1 MASIYEL
8 AQQINRGKQSSQ
20 GGDNQFFDNSMR
32 VMQHLEERSKEGT
45 ARKVKG
51 MEVAL
56 GDFNKIYDNKTLND
70 RMQVFE
76 NRFGGKNLNKLNADE
91 RAAYDNAKIM
101 MTRQMDKNTDFSMY
115 QNKLKD
121 TTKAMNDWMTSADG
135 ETQPDP
141 DAMNE
146 ILLDYMETRANFST
160 NHQDRLSSQAFS
172 YLNKEMDS
180 IHEMGTFG
188 IASMAND
195 GILSEAEGKAMG
207 QSLTSLDP
215 KFISEF
221 KIERKRTQAE
231 GHAQNKALLE
241 STMKEHDLY
250 KDIMNRVG
258 TDNRDGRVGYR
269 DAKDNFIPMTK
280 IQAKNLYLASKEK
293 LGNLDDKYKN
303 NINNPEGKSFL
314 EMSGFGHIA
323 NEQDPPY
330 VDPNS
335 NIDQETNLPYAG
347 GENEA
352 LQESVEG
359 EIVEGD
365 DTTGDDTTD
374 DGGGISSFINEY
386 KEEAAVGTGI
396 VAIGTQIPKVQKAVD
411 VGIKFFT
418 ETTGAPAKDIVK
430 VLKDP
435 DVKTWTNRINVH
447 MDKIDEARKT
457 GNKGKLKNALK
468 AYQSTVNKAQG
479 VLGKRF
485 KNIEPK
491 DMLKLLKGANKWNF
505 FKLKKVFEPSF
516 SQVWKTTKDL
526 KNLSVKSGWGLSPV
540 QAAILGWSAGD
551 KLGLGVAGQTGTAIT
566 AAVTTKKLMSHVA
579 SKGGWKK
586 AIQNPQLQSKV
597 GKFLLKKAPGVA
609 AKMGLKAGAGA
620 IANIVPFAGQAVSAG
635 MLAWTASDIYG
646 LMKQFPELKE
656 YLVEYVNGEYDE
668 EKEEK

>member
-121 TTKAMNDWMTSADG
+121 TTKAMNAWMTSADG

-146 ILLDYMETRANFST
+146 ILLDYMDTRANFAT

-241 STMKEHDLY
+241 STMKEHNTY
-250 KDIMNRVG
+250 KDLVG
-258 TDNRDGRVGYR
+258 RISVNTDPDSEYQGKFGYYN
-269 DAKDNFIPMTK
+269 AKQDFIPMTK
-280 IQAKNLYLASKEK
+280 EQALKLAGTAALK
-293 LGNLDDKYKN
+293 LSNLDDKYKN

-323 NEQDPPY
+323 DDGEPK
-330 VDPNS
+330 VKTIDPNS
-335 NIDQETNLPYAG
+335 NINPETNLPYAG

-365 DTTGDDTTD
+365 DEGVKDK
-374 DGGGISSFINEY
+374 S
-386 KEEAAVGTGI
+386 
-396 VAIGTQIPKVQKAVD
+396 
-411 VGIKFFT
+411 FT
-418 ETTGAPAKDIVK
+418 E
-430 VLKDP
+430 
-435 DVKTWTNRINVH
+435 
-447 MDKIDEARKT
+447 
-457 GNKGKLKNALK
+457 
-468 AYQSTVNKAQG
+468 S
-479 VLGKRF
+479 LGIR
-485 KNIEPK
+485 
-491 DMLKLLKGANKWNF
+491 
-505 FKLKKVFEPSF
+505 
-516 SQVWKTTKDL
+516 
-526 KNLSVKSGWGLSPV
+526 
-540 QAAILGWSAGD
+540 
-551 KLGLGVAGQTGTAIT
+551 
-566 AAVTTKKLMSHVA
+566 
-579 SKGGWKK
+579 
-586 AIQNPQLQSKV
+586 
-597 GKFLLKKAPGVA
+597 
-609 AKMGLKAGAGA
+609 
-620 IANIVPFAGQAVSAG
+620 
-635 MLAWTASDIYG
+635 Y
-646 LMKQFPELKE
+646 
-656 YLVEYVNGEYDE
+656 
-668 EKEEK
+668 

>member
-8 AQQINRGKQSSQ
+8 AQQINRKKQQGQ
-20 GGDNQFFDNSMR
+20 GGGNQFFDNSMR
-32 VMQHLEERSKEGT
+32 VMEHLEQRSKEGT

-56 GDFNKIYDNKTLND
+56 GDFNKVYDNATLTD
-70 RMQVFE
+70 RMDVFE
-76 NRFGGKNLNKLNADE
+76 KRFGGKNLNKLNADE

-221 KIERKRTQAE
+221 KTERKRTQAE

-241 STMKEHDLY
+241 STMKEHNTY
-250 KDIMNRVG
+250 KDLVG
-258 TDNRDGRVGYR
+258 RINPNNDPNSEYAQGTEGYF
-269 DAKDNFIPMTK
+269 DVKGKFIPMTK
-280 IQAKNLYLASKEK
+280 NQAKDLMTTSTIK
-293 LGNLDDKYKN
+293 LNNLDDKYKN

-330 VDPNS
+330 VNPNS
-335 NIDQETNLPYAG
+335 NINPETNLPYAG

-359 EIVEGD
+359 DVEGVD
-365 DTTGDDTTD
+365 EGVKDKGFAGKLGDIAIGVLDTDLGKAGIVLGTG
-374 DGGGISSFINEY
+374 
-386 KEEAAVGTGI
+386 AAVTNIDNVGKAVNYLKTNTAKAVKHIQVATNFTAPQITEFLESKQVKDTIKKIEGLEDKISNSTG
-396 VAIGTQIPKVQKAVD
+396 KQKAYWKRQLSKVMQ
-411 VGIKFFT
+411 GRS
-418 ETTGAPAKDIVK
+418 AYWAK
-430 VLKDP
+430 
-435 DVKTWTNRINVH
+435 
-447 MDKIDEARKT
+447 
-457 GNKGKLKNALK
+457 KLK
-468 AYQSTVNKAQG
+468 VD
-479 VLGKRF
+479 
-485 KNIEPK
+485 PK
-491 DMLKLLKGANKWNF
+491 KVDMLWSSASRNKWNIF
-505 FKLKKVFEPSF
+505 NIKEGIVRGAPKLMKAIGNKYVIGNIVNELIPGADMGIVSQLAVGYGGEKVAKSML
-516 SQVWKTTKDL
+516 TKIGKIVSSPKGRKFL
-526 KNLSVKSGWGLSPV
+526 VK
-540 QAAILGWSAGD
+540 
-551 KLGLGVAGQTGTAIT
+551 KLGAKVARKLIATQTAGSVVPVWGNVAMGV
-566 AAVTTKKLMSHVA
+566 V
-579 SKGGWKK
+579 
-586 AIQNPQLQSKV
+586 
-597 GKFLLKKAPGVA
+597 
-609 AKMGLKAGAGA
+609 GAG
-620 IANIVPFAGQAVSAG
+620 
-635 MLAWTASDIYG
+635 
-646 LMKQFPELKE
+646 
-656 YLVEYVNGEYDE
+656 LVAKDVYDFIQSYEEEE
-668 EKEEK
+668 EK

>member
-121 TTKAMNDWMTSADG
+121 TTKAMNAWMTSADG

-365 DTTGDDTTD
+365 DEGVKDEGFAGKLGDIAIGALDTDLGKAGIVLGTG
-374 DGGGISSFINEY
+374 
-386 KEEAAVGTGI
+386 AAVTNIDNVGKAVNYLKTNTAKAVKHIQVATNFTAPQITEFLESKQVKDTIKRIEGLEDKISNSTG
-396 VAIGTQIPKVQKAVD
+396 KQKAYWKRQLSKVTQ
-411 VGIKFFT
+411 GRS
-418 ETTGAPAKDIVK
+418 AYWAK
-430 VLKDP
+430 
-435 DVKTWTNRINVH
+435 
-447 MDKIDEARKT
+447 
-457 GNKGKLKNALK
+457 KLK
-468 AYQSTVNKAQG
+468 VD
-479 VLGKRF
+479 
-485 KNIEPK
+485 PK
-491 DMLKLLKGANKWNF
+491 KVDMLWSSASRNKWNIF
-505 FKLKKVFEPSF
+505 NIKEGIVRGAPKLMKAIGNKYVIGNIVNELIPGADMGIVSQLAVGYGGEKVAKSML
-516 SQVWKTTKDL
+516 TKIGKIVSSPKGRKFL
-526 KNLSVKSGWGLSPV
+526 VK
-540 QAAILGWSAGD
+540 
-551 KLGLGVAGQTGTAIT
+551 KLGAKVARKLIATQTAGSVVPVWGNVAMGV
-566 AAVTTKKLMSHVA
+566 V
-579 SKGGWKK
+579 
-586 AIQNPQLQSKV
+586 
-597 GKFLLKKAPGVA
+597 
-609 AKMGLKAGAGA
+609 GAG
-620 IANIVPFAGQAVSAG
+620 
-635 MLAWTASDIYG
+635 
-646 LMKQFPELKE
+646 
-656 YLVEYVNGEYDE
+656 LVAKDVYDFIQSYE
-668 EKEEK
+668 EEEDK